1 MATKGK
7 KKKVTVID
15 NPNEQ
20 EVLSSSE
27 YSYFGMVWNRFK
39 RHKLATVGLVLLVFM
54 ALFAV
59 LAPVFELITGYPV
72 DHSSLA
78 VKMPPMSTPGI
89 VAKVVH
95 PDYGDPTKPLGK
107 IDFWFEVTT
116 ENNPGQTGFAS
127 IKESTFKNQDY
138 RKFYDFNMKA
148 YGDLGVLNTNDQ
160 VVEKPD
166 GSAEIV
172 KGDYIEFFIERARN
186 KKSML
191 SGQILTYS
199 PTFESVRSE
208 IVKYPNGYEGPGE
221 VDIGEAPINVLGTD
235 GLGHDVLVRLSYGAR
250 MTLMIAFVVV
260 ILETII
266 GIFLGALAGFYGGF
280 VDALIMRILELMM
293 TIPTLPIYMVLSRFM
308 GGGSAIGI
316 IIILAAFGWTGVA
329 RMTRGMFLSLR
340 NQEFTEAAK
349 AIGASPMRIMF
360 KHLLPNSLAP
370 IIVGITFGIGGVI
383 LTESTLS
390 FLGLGV
396 NKILTPTWGGMLDEA
411 NKYILDQPWPAILS
425 GFLIFLTVLA
435 VNFIGDGLRDALDP
449 RLKV

>member
-1 MATKGK
+1 MATKNK

-27 YSYFGMVWNRFK
+27 YSYIGMVWSRFK
-39 RHKLATVGLVLLVFM
+39 RHKLATIGLVLLVFM
-54 ALFAV
+54 ALFAI

-72 DHSSLA
+72 EHSSLA
-78 VKMPPMSTPGI
+78 VKMSPFSTPGI
-89 VAKVVH
+89 VAKIIH
-95 PDYGDPTKPLGK
+95 PDFGNPEKPMGRV
-107 IDFWFEVTT
+107 DFWFEVTSD
-116 ENNPGQTGFAS
+116 NNPEKTGFAS
-127 IKESTFKNQDY
+127 VKESIFKNPEY

-148 YGDLGVLNTNDQ
+148 YGNTNVLLTNDQ

-172 KGDYIEFFIERARN
+172 KGGYSEFFIERARN

-191 SGQILTYS
+191 SGQIITYS
-199 PTFESVRSE
+199 PTFESVDNSITEVPGGYNGPRE
-208 IVKYPNGYEGPGE
+208 I
-221 VDIGEAPINVLGTD
+221 DISEAPMNVFGTD

-260 ILETII
+260 ILETLL

-280 VDALIMRILELMM
+280 IDALIMRILELMM
-293 TIPTLPIYMVLSRFM
+293 TVPTLPIYMVLSRFM

-340 NQEFTEAAK
+340 NQEFTEAAR

-370 IIVGITFGIGGVI
+370 IIVGITFSIGGVI

-411 NKYILDQPWPAILS
+411 NKYILDQPWPAVFS